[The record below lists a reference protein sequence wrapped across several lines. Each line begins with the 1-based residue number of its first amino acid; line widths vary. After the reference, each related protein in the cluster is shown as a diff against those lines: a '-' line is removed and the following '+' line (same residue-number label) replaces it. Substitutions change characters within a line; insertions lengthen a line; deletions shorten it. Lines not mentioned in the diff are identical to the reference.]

1 MSDPHQQ
8 VVSADAVDPET
19 HEHGQR
25 TFLQRRLGHAAGGR
39 DLGASRYELAPG
51 KRTWPAHYHAGNEEA
66 VYVLAGELRL
76 FHGETDRTEHR
87 LSAGDY
93 VALPTGPAHAHELE
107 AAGEGTA
114 RFLVVSTMTDPDIAV
129 LPDGRT
135 VSLFAGDPPG
145 EYEGRSLSRTLDL
158 DAEVDYWDD
167 TTEAEASGVDADDT
181 GTTDASGV
189 DADDTR
195 RASDDGTRG
204 DGSDHARADSS
215 GDPADGGETA
225 APVVSGADL
234 EWTEYDPPREG
245 HRFRRTQLGA
255 PAGGRDL
262 GASRYELPPGKR
274 AWLPHY
280 HAGNEEAM
288 YVLDGEGTVTLGP
301 DRENH
306 ALSAGDYVALPA
318 GEAGF
323 HDVHAGESTLRYLMV
338 STMTQPD
345 ITVYPEDG
353 TVGLYAGSAPGGDSD
368 ARTISRYLDSDAEVD
383 YWTG

>member
-25 TFLQRRLGHAAGGR
+25 TFLRRRLGHAAGGR

-129 LPDGRT
+129 LPDGRKM
-135 VSLFAGDPPG
+135 SLFAGDPPG
-145 EYEGRSLSRTLDL
+145 EYEGRYLSRTLDL

-167 TTEAEASGVDADDT
+167 TP
-181 GTTDASGV
+181 DAS
-189 DADDTR
+189 
-195 RASDDGTRG
+195 AS
-204 DGSDHARADSS
+204 
-215 GDPADGGETA
+215 
-225 APVVSGADL
+225 VVSS
-234 EWTEYDPPREG
+234 
-245 HRFRRTQLGA
+245 Q
-255 PAGGRDL
+255 
-262 GASRYELPPGKR
+262 
-274 AWLPHY
+274 
-280 HAGNEEAM
+280 
-288 YVLDGEGTVTLGP
+288 
-301 DRENH
+301 
-306 ALSAGDYVALPA
+306 
-318 GEAGF
+318 
-323 HDVHAGESTLRYLMV
+323 
-338 STMTQPD
+338 
-345 ITVYPEDG
+345 
-353 TVGLYAGSAPGGDSD
+353 
-368 ARTISRYLDSDAEVD
+368 
-383 YWTG
+383 